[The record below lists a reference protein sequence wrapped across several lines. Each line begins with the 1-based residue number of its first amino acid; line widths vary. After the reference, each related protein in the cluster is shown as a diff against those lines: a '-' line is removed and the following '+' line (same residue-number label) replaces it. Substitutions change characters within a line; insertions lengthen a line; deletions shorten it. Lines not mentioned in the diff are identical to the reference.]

1 MAKSLSPRFS
11 SLCRN
16 RRLYKLTIM
25 GGTAMLAAF
34 ISAPTNVHAQ
44 TKAETPTT
52 GAVLSL
58 GVAASGVIAK
68 ISVADGAHVKA
79 GQILLQVDC
88 RPIEEDIKARS
99 AILDAQQAAFE
110 RTRNG
115 PRPEEIAIGEANLGV
130 AQARAEEAHD
140 ALDRASAL
148 TTGITITKAQFLE
161 IQRNA
166 RVTAAQLEDAKKK
179 LALLHAGSRQEDIAE
194 AAARRDAAAG
204 QLAEAKARLDQ
215 CSIRAPADGV
225 VNVLANVG
233 QFVSTYAPVTLLRLT
248 VGP

>member
-1 MAKSLSPRFS
+1 MRIGGVAL
-11 SLCRN
+11 LAT
-16 RRLYKLTIM
+16 LT
-25 GGTAMLAAF
+25 
-34 ISAPTNVHAQ
+34 SAPPNLYAQ
-44 TKAETPTT
+44 TKAEAPMT
-52 GAVLSL
+52 GVVLSL
-58 GVAASGVIAK
+58 GVAATGVIAK
-68 ISVADGAHVKA
+68 IVVADGAHVKA

-88 RPIEEDIKARS
+88 RPIEEDIKAR
-99 AILDAQQAAFE
+99 AALLDAQEAAFE

-115 PRPEEIAIGEANLGV
+115 PRPEEVAIGEANLGV
-130 AQARAEEAHD
+130 AEARAEEAHD
-140 ALDRASAL
+140 ALNRAAAL

-161 IQRNA
+161 TQRNA

-179 LALLHAGSRQEDIAE
+179 LALLRAGSRQEDIAE

-204 QLAEAKARLDQ
+204 QLAEAKARLEQ

-225 VNVLANVG
+225 VNVTANVG